1 MKGQLI
7 VGVAEQE
14 SPAKVIPVELV
25 TDDGVVPGPVEAE
38 VVQVAS
44 VVTGVDLPEELEVL
58 GYRST

>member
-14 SPAKVIPVELV
+14 SPAKVIQEVQD
-25 TDDGVVPGPVEAE
+25 TDVGVVPGPVVAE

-44 VVTGVDLPEELEVL
+44 VVTGVDLPEELGVL

>member
-14 SPAKVIPVELV
+14 SPAKVIPEVQV
-25 TDDGVVPGPVEAE
+25 TDDGVVPGPVAAE

-44 VVTGVDLPEELEVL
+44 VVTGVDLPEELGVL